1 MLGEN
6 ITLTETPC
14 NYAYVFWLQQI
25 ISKEDIN
32 SVEQNQ
38 MPGLRLTWS
47 YQPEIDNISKY
58 IQDDDISIN
67 KEFIR

>member
-1 MLGEN
+1 
-6 ITLTETPC
+6 
-14 NYAYVFWLQQI
+14 
-25 ISKEDIN
+25 
-32 SVEQNQ
+32 